1 MAARN
6 NLDVCILQEGQDSRP
21 FHTWGNYQEKR
32 REQRETKSVAGIC
45 LFHYVIYTALEL
57 IR

>member
-45 LFHYVIYTALEL
+45 LFH
-57 IR
+57 